1 MIISHQKKF
10 VYIAIPKTG
19 STSIRKCLHRW
30 TDLTGDRIHRSLTYH
45 HVTGRRLN
53 ELFVKRNWKWEKY
66 YKFTFVRN
74 PFSKIVSQYF
84 YMIKCAA
91 DPRIKKYDLPFY
103 KNCVFVKEHAKSFA
117 DFIKKQGYFSGMFDH
132 DQTKWITDDFDY
144 VGKMETLQQ
153 DFDNICADIG
163 LPNMMLP
170 MVNTTRHNHYTSYY
184 DDESREIVERL
195 FNKTIEQYNYK
206 FGE

>member
-19 STSIRKCLHRW
+19 STSIRERLRRW
-30 TDLTGDRIHRSLTYH
+30 TDVTGDGDVQSFTYH

-53 ELFVKRNWKWEKY
+53 ELFVKRGWKWEKY

-84 YMIKCAA
+84 YMLKCAD
-91 DPRIKKYDLPFY
+91 DPRIKKYNPQYY
-103 KNCVFVKEHAKSFA
+103 KKCVFVKEHAKSFT
-117 DFIKKQGYFSGMFDH
+117 DFIKKEKWYHGMFDH
-132 DQTKWITDDFDY
+132 DQTNWITNDFDY

-163 LPNMMLP
+163 LPGMMLHKS
-170 MVNTTRHNHYTSYY
+170 NTTRHDHYTSYY
-184 DDESREIVERL
+184 DEESREIVERI
-195 FNKTIEQYNYK
+195 FNKTIKQYNYT